1 MERRSTWKHFKILL
15 MYACIGACVYL
26 FECMGLLAGIQCTTC
41 MELKRKVCV
50 FHYPA
55 VRFLTTLLS
64 SGLSEEQSF
73 LSVSQSVFGEMIVG
87 FRERA
92 ALFGQEQARIALF
105 PFIIVLLLSPPNI
118 LLFHLLSFCPFLPYS
133 SFPLF
138 PLFSFSFLPCPSPP
152 PSFSPPPTSLS
163 PSVSPSPDWGSVLLV
178 RQPMCLSVCVR
189 ER

>member
-1 MERRSTWKHFKILL
+1 
-15 MYACIGACVYL
+15 MYGQLTRIR
-26 FECMGLLAGIQCTTC
+26 CTTY

-55 VRFLTTLLS
+55 ARFLTTLLS

-92 ALFGQEQARIALF
+92 ALFGQKQARIALF
-105 PFIIVLLLSPPNI
+105 PFIIILLLSPPNI
-118 LLFHLLSFCPFLPYS
+118 LLYHLLSFCPFLPYS

-138 PLFSFSFLPCPSPP
+138 PLFSFSSLPCPSPP
-152 PSFSPPPTSLS
+152 PSTCFSSPNLSLS
-163 PSVSPSPDWGSVLLV
+163 LCFPLPRL
-178 RQPMCLSVCVR
+178 R
-189 ER
+189 

>member
-1 MERRSTWKHFKILL
+1 
-15 MYACIGACVYL
+15 
-26 FECMGLLAGIQCTTC
+26 MGLLTRIQHTRC
-41 MELKRKVCV
+41 MQLCV
-50 FHYPA
+50 WERENESVFPYPA
-55 VRFLTTLLS
+55 ARFLTSLLS

-105 PFIIVLLLSPPNI
+105 PFIIILLLSPPNI
-118 LLFHLLSFCPFLPYS
+118 LLCHLLSFCPFLPQS

-138 PLFSFSFLPCPSPP
+138 PFLLFITALHVPTPSTCFSSPN
-152 PSFSPPPTSLS
+152 LS
-163 PSVSPSPDWGSVLLV
+163 PSVSASPDWGSVLLV